1 MNATLAGCP
10 AIPALL
16 DDYLHQRLPGPQH
29 AILRDHLDTCP
40 WCWTIWN
47 RYRWDAAAGHPLLAA
62 LRDFLGSS
70 YRPYLDSSRALRDEW
85 IAAQPR
91 TTAEIRHFFENSEAY
106 LYNLVIWHA
115 SGNRPGYVTAAR
127 PYLTGARIIL
137 DFGSGIGQDTID
149 LRNLGHAVLPCDLPC
164 PSARFMRYRLRQA
177 GHDHRVADPRRLDPP
192 PPADTLWIIDTLDH
206 LPDIPAALGPVLR
219 RVDRSS
225 ARTCASPARTAAR
238 ASTSGARTLRSA
250 TCSPVLTCAST
261 RPRTSCRSP
270 SSHAEPQTPSPPAGK
285 RARRRRQSSG
295 RHSYAPP
302 VPSATF
308 RVRRQV
314 HDRSTG
320 AARRA
325 DPDRDGR
332 DSRGSGPVLAA

>member
-1 MNATLAGCP
+1 VNATLAGCP
-10 AIPALL
+10 AVPALL
-16 DDYLHQRLPGPQH
+16 DAYLHRRLPHPQH
-29 AILRDHLDTCP
+29 VMLRDHLDTCQP
-40 WCWTIWN
+40 CWEIWN

-62 LRDFLGSS
+62 LRDFLGNS
-70 YRPYLDSSRALRDEW
+70 YRPHLDSSRALHDEW

-91 TTAEIRHFFENSEAY
+91 TSAGIRHFFENSEAY

-115 SGNRPGYVTAAR
+115 SGNRPGYVTAAI

-177 GHDHRVADPRRLDPP
+177 GHDHRMADPRRLDP

-206 LPDIPAALGPVLR
+206 LPDIRLPSGRYCGAST
-219 RVDRSS
+219 RSS
-225 ARTCASPARTAAR
+225 ARTCAPPARTAAR

-250 TCSPVLTCAST
+250 TCSPASTCAST

-270 SSHAEPQTPSPPAGK
+270 SSHAE
-285 RARRRRQSSG
+285 ARFPRGQPESEPEDDDNHQPGTRTRLRCPLQ
-295 RHSYAPP
+295 RPH
-302 VPSATF
+302 
-308 RVRRQV
+308 VRRQV
-314 HDRSTG
+314 HDRATR
-320 AARRA
+320 AARCA
-325 DPDRDGR
+325 GPDRGWR
-332 DSRGSGPVLAA
+332 DRRGIGPVLAA